1 MKNLIFSSSL
11 LITLSFTGCADENV
25 PEVITTKLIAVNV
38 LPDYGE
44 DENWIIIHDE
54 NGALLEYKKFQSDD
68 EFAMETTK
76 PVPGSTM
83 GVTILKYKV
92 DGDNK
97 RFNLLSHLNL
107 ETGKSITLKPTVFS
121 DNPGGAVTGSFSFT
135 VEDYPSLDHH
145 VLSDKFGN
153 TCGSS
158 ENNLSER
165 KLTVNCETTTNTNK
179 YFFQMADASGNL
191 KYKILENVEPGGT
204 YTANYDELS
213 NFDQT
218 VDITFPQTNN
228 LFFAITGRES
238 GQSNNE
244 SGFTMD
250 LILSSQQQR
259 TGIKAGY
266 LNGFSHSTLLFLS
279 YPEFSY
285 YYTNNGSVPTGDI
298 TWPSKS
304 DFAINSE
311 SLNGFSSTA
320 PSLFKY
326 RQSNWSYG
334 SSIPGTIASW
344 SVYSSSKGQ
353 AISGLP
359 EEILTLYPTLK
370 MDGFG
375 YNSTTFS
382 VGTKS
387 YADIIAERFE
397 GDNDFSGIELNI
409 TLN

>member
-1 MKNLIFSSSL
+1 MKTLIVIFLL
-11 LITLSFTGCADENV
+11 LITLSLTGCADENV
-25 PEVITTKLIAVNV
+25 PEVITTKLVAVNV
-38 LPDYGE
+38 LPKYGE

-54 NGALLEYKKFQSDD
+54 NGALLEYKKFESDE
-68 EFAMETTK
+68 EFGMETTK
-76 PVPGSTM
+76 PVPGTTV
-83 GVTILKYKV
+83 GITILKYKV
-92 DGDNK
+92 DSDNK
-97 RFNLLSHLNL
+97 RFSLLSYLNL

-121 DNPGGAVTGSFSFT
+121 NNPSGAVTGNFSFT
-135 VEDYPSLDHH
+135 VTDYPSLDHH
-145 VLSDKFGN
+145 VLSDKFGT

-158 ENNLSER
+158 VNNLAER

-191 KYKILENVEPGGT
+191 KYKILENVTPGGT
-204 YTANYDELS
+204 YSASYADLS

-238 GQSNNE
+238 GQSTNE
-244 SGFTMD
+244 SGFTMNFV
-250 LILSSQQQR
+250 LPGQQQR

-266 LNGFSHSTLLFLS
+266 LNGFSPATLLFLS

-285 YYTNNGSVPTGDI
+285 YYNNIGSLPSGDI

-304 DFAINSE
+304 DFAVNSE
-311 SLNGFSSTA
+311 SLTAFSSTA
-320 PSLFKY
+320 PSSFKY

-334 SSIPGTIASW
+334 SSSPGTIANW
-344 SVYSSSKGQ
+344 SVYSSSKGH

-359 EEILTLYPTLK
+359 AEILTLYPTLK
-370 MDGFG
+370 MDGFQY
-375 YNSTTFS
+375 YNTTFF

-387 YADIIAERFE
+387 YADMIADQLQ
-397 GDNDFSGIELNI
+397 GDIDFSGIELNI
-409 TLN
+409 TLK